1 MTACKDSLSGKKA
14 VSATLAGVLAVGM
27 VPAAAFAADDAQA
40 DTTGEQGVELQS
52 VESAK
57 AFSDGTVDGSLYQ
70 NGSATTSPSY
80 NAKQPVTFKATTVT
94 LKTGGSVDVS
104 DTDVYEVAY
113 YVQDKDGEP
122 TGDAISAPVEAGKY
136 CAVVTAKSGT
146 YEGGAAVYK
155 FTIAAN
161 EFGTLAAVALDED
174 GEATADSF
182 VYTASEQPV
191 GFTSTVSGTTTTL
204 KEGKDYTVK
213 FYKAGGDLTD
223 AYAISGKPVDAGNYT
238 AVITGAGN
246 YAGTTAKQAVTVDKL
261 VLSNGEAAI
270 EDKPAVAATPIDTIE
285 TTSATAPT
293 KPTAITVNGKKIT
306 DSALLDQIKLTL
318 ADTAISYDANGSYT
332 FNAAAADKEN
342 KNITGSAT
350 ATVNKVKENA
360 TFKYG
365 KTAAPASLDVDAS
378 DGETFDQ
385 AKLTAW
391 SADGKTKITDGVTY
405 AYADKDGKTK
415 NAQGQAYTAANVNAG
430 GTWTVTVKVTP
441 SYGDNNKDKTNY
453 QVGGEQSMTVK
464 VTNGAVDADASVY
477 FTYGADVVTSV
488 EATYSAKD
496 LLSDAAK
503 TIGVKVYAKA
513 DDTTA
518 LTAGTDYKVTV
529 TDENGKDVTDEGIEN
544 AGTYT
549 VSVTSE
555 TYDLSGATDLT
566 VVVKPFDLTDI
577 KAVGLAKSDGGYEY
591 IAKPAA
597 ATATPGV
604 QFNTGEKDSEGEA
617 VYAGFDQIPGYN
629 SSVKAKWQKLDAKTG
644 EWKDVTT
651 YKDEGDYR
659 VNLKYIGSDENAA
672 NYIFLEDGETNKEYK
687 VVDAAKFKF
696 DDVTPD
702 AWYFDE
708 VGEAANAQ
716 YIYGVNNSTKQ
727 FAPNVAITRGD
738 VAVILGRMA
747 GVPTDPDSE
756 GYESFLGGYTTPFS
770 DVEAGAYYA
779 KAIAWAAKTGI
790 VTGYGDTGE
799 FRPEQAITREEFAT
813 MLARYAEKVKGAD
826 ISAPTDVL
834 DGYADTAD
842 VSDWAKGYVAWAVE
856 AKAMGQNT
864 DFLSAGLNISR
875 AEVAAM
881 AVRYQ
886 PSK

>member
-1 MTACKDSLSGKKA
+1 MTACKDSLNGKKA

-27 VPAAAFAADDAQA
+27 VPAAAFAATDAQA
-40 DTTGEQGVELQS
+40 ADTQDDQGIELQS

-57 AFSDGTVDGSLYQ
+57 AFSDGTVAGTLYQ
-70 NGSATTSPSY
+70 NGSSSTNPSY
-80 NAKQPVTFKATTVT
+80 NAKQPVTFKASTVT
-94 LKTGGSVDVS
+94 LKTSGTVDVS
-104 DTDVYEVAY
+104 DTDVYEVTY
-113 YVQDKDGEP
+113 YAQDKDGKP

-161 EFGTLAAVALDED
+161 EFSNLTNVALDED
-174 GEATADSF
+174 GKEAGTAF
-182 VYTASEQPV
+182 TYTASEQPV
-191 GFTSTVSGTTTTL
+191 GFKSGSNIL

-223 AYAISGKPVDAGNYT
+223 AYAISGKPVDAGDYY
-238 AVITGAGN
+238 AVITGIGN
-246 YAGTTAKQAVTVDKL
+246 YAGSEVKKQPVQV
-261 VLSNGEAAI
+261 
-270 EDKPAVAATPIDTIE
+270 KPLTLARDMFDTIE

-293 KPTAITVNGKKIT
+293 KPTAIKVNGKKIT
-306 DSALLDQIKLTL
+306 DAALLDQIKLTL
-318 ADTAISYDANGSYT
+318 KDTHGLYDANGAYT
-332 FNAAAADKEN
+332 FIAAPANE
-342 KNITGSAT
+342 KNTNVKAGSPDAEAT
-350 ATVNKVKENA
+350 VTVNKVKESA

-365 KTAAPASLDVDAS
+365 KTAMPSSLDVDAS
-378 DGETFDQ
+378 ENESFDPTKIK
-385 AKLTAW
+385 AYT
-391 SADGKTKITDGVTY
+391 ADGKTEITIANGDIT
-405 AYADKDGKTK
+405 YADKDGKTA
-415 NAQGQAYTAANVNAG
+415 NASGVSYTANDVNAG

-441 SYGDNNKDKTNY
+441 NYNDSHAANY

-477 FTYGADVVTSV
+477 FTYGHDVVTSV
-488 EATYSAKD
+488 EATYSGKD
-496 LLSDAAK
+496 LLTDAAK
-503 TIGVKVYAKA
+503 TIGVQVYAKA
-513 DDTTA
+513 DDATA
-518 LTAGTDYKVTV
+518 LATDKYKVTV
-529 TDENGKDVTDEGIEN
+529 TDENGKKVDKIEN

-549 VSVTSE
+549 FSVTSE
-555 TYDLSGATDLT
+555 KYDLSGTTELT

-577 KAVGLAKSDGGYEY
+577 KATGLAKSNSGYEY
-591 IAKPAA
+591 IAKPAG
-597 ATATPGV
+597 ATATPDV
-604 QFNTGEKDSEGEA
+604 QFNTGEKDSDGEA
-617 VYAGFDQIPGYN
+617 IYAGFNQIPGYN
-629 SSVKAKWQKLDAKTG
+629 SSVKAKWQKLDAETG

-659 VNLKYIGSDENAA
+659 VNLKYIGSEDNAA
-672 NYIFLEDGETNKEYK
+672 NYIFLEDGETNKGYK
-687 VVDAAKFKF
+687 VVDVNKFKF

-702 AWYFDE
+702 AWYFNE
-708 VGEAANAQ
+708 VFKAFDNKYVKG
-716 YIYGVNNSTKQ
+716 IGNSTKQ

-738 VAVILGRMA
+738 VAIILGRMA
-747 GVPTDPDSE
+747 GVSTELNE
-756 GYESFLGGYTTPFS
+756 GQTSFWNGYDTPFS

-799 FRPEQAITREEFAT
+799 FKPEQAITREEFAT

-834 DGYADTAD
+834 DGYADATG

-886 PSK
+886 PSM